1 MVTKTRTPPLR
12 LARLWARLLLGLLV
26 LAPAGARAGLEIV
39 ATIPDLAALSK
50 AVGGDR
56 VQVSALAAA
65 GEDPHYVDPRPAFLP
80 RLARAQAVVL
90 VGLELEV
97 GWLPPLL
104 VNARNPSIVQGGR
117 GYIDT
122 STCVARKLQVP
133 TARVDRTMGD
143 VHPGGNPHFHNAPG
157 PLAEIAL
164 CLGERFAA
172 LDPSDAAGY
181 RARAAAFANSLRALE
196 REVSARF
203 EALPPARRKV
213 VVFHDSLRYLGA
225 WLRLD
230 QVATVEEKPGIRPS
244 PAQVARVLGAM
255 RAGAVKVIL
264 QEAWHPDGVG
274 RMLATQAPGRLL
286 KLPGGTLSLTGPGLL
301 AYLRALAET
310 LHAAL

>member
-1 MVTKTRTPPLR
+1 MKTSPRR
-12 LARLWARLLLGLLV
+12 LARLLTALLLGLLV
-26 LAPAGARAGLEIV
+26 GAPGAARAGLEIV
-39 ATIPDLAALSK
+39 ATIPDLAALAK
-50 AVGGDR
+50 AVGGER

-104 VNARNPSIVQGGR
+104 VNARNPAIVPGGR
-117 GYIDT
+117 GYLDT

-133 TARVDRTMGD
+133 TTRVDRAMGD

-157 PLAEIAL
+157 PMAEVAL
-164 CLGERFAA
+164 CLGDRFAA
-172 LDPSDAAGY
+172 LDPSDAAGH
-181 RARAAAFANSLRALE
+181 RSRAAAFAASLRALE
-196 REVSARF
+196 REVVARF
-203 EALPPARRKV
+203 EALAPARRKV

-225 WLRLD
+225 WLRLE
-230 QVATVEEKPGIRPS
+230 QVATIEEKPGIRPS

-255 RAGAVKVIL
+255 RASNLRVIL
-264 QEAWHPDGVG
+264 QEAWHADGVG
-274 RMLATQAPGRLL
+274 RMLATQAPG
-286 KLPGGTLSLTGPGLL
+286 KLVKLTGGTSVLTGPGLL

-310 LHAAL
+310 IHAAL